1 MAAAKEITL
10 KVNIDPS
17 GAVSGAKAVAGG
29 AAEATEAIRKIN
41 VSLGNLN
48 SAYAIGRSAV
58 DKYNTEMAVLD
69 ALEKHNLDTKNK
81 LGKELAESVR
91 QNIALVAA
99 VKANEQA
106 LRAQEA
112 AERSAL
118 SAKIAKRKV
127 QDESAV
133 ALYQEVQALKG
144 LYAAYQSGEGA
155 VDAYNKKMFIKN
167 ALLEAGRTLQS
178 QEGQAVAADAAK
190 HWDLTA
196 AISAAEKAA
205 RQKAAAFEAAH
216 AEALADAAAM
226 QRAKEATDQ
235 FINSVQN
242 EVNRLQGLAA
252 AYSGGRAGIAAFNL
266 AHEIQTR
273 QMRQGVSATSEAGQA
288 IEKFTRQEYAAREAV
303 DKLEKELKAQEKAT
317 QQIKPTTDKATHGVN
332 AFQVAVASLATVAL
346 NRLKN
351 EIVGARQS
359 FDRMTNTF
367 AVSSGSA
374 AEAAEKMSFL
384 RGNAQRLGLDIQS
397 VGVSFA
403 KFDVAAQNT
412 SLSSKQIRDIFV
424 SVSEATTAMGLSSE
438 VAEGAIL
445 ALQQMIS
452 KGTVQSEE
460 LRGQFAERIPGAFR
474 LAAEAMGWTQLELA
488 KNLEQGRVL
497 SEDLLPKLAAKLHEV
512 FGPGSVSGSKLLSA
526 EINRLKNEWFDFLVQ
541 TSQDIKLPQ
550 LIKAIS
556 DSFEVLTFAAKTFLA
571 LGLIVYFPVL
581 YEKITL
587 LASSMKAAA
596 VAANEFWVAMLGGKV
611 GISAII
617 TALIIA
623 GYELNQA
630 INDWKTESS
639 TAMSGYVADGE
650 KVVVQLGNIRDLYI
664 ELNKLNPFNQE
675 GGTPNV
681 TEDML
686 KAINEEVS
694 RNEENLKSNISRM
707 EELKRKLAS
716 PSENYNTNYNGMG
729 GFSIDLDAIESDRKE
744 YESLIGTTGV
754 LSEKL
759 KTLKERQFD
768 AKQEMFNAAATSK
781 VADDALKEYDKT
793 VADISARYSTGKL
806 AHLGGKDLSAAE
818 QYAEYMRQLADARKA
833 YDQAIAPGRAQVE
846 AKEMRQQVKEA
857 NEYTKALDQLIK
869 KYDEK
874 RYAEEA
880 AIAAH
885 ALVEDAYDKERLGA
899 KGSEEALRNLN
910 TVHEQVSA
918 TLQEKLHEGY
928 GSVMADIT
936 KFNSETQDSIDVIN
950 RMVEAQ
956 TMSAEGLLEAERNEA
971 IYGKTKDLVTKYKML
986 GLNATEKE
994 SQAERDY
1001 RETMEES
1008 IRVAQELAGVE
1019 FDRARSLGISENL
1032 RKTTEELEKAI
1043 VAQHEYNK
1051 IVAQGPAAVE
1061 EYAIQQEAL
1070 AAAYAAGARTAEEL
1084 KAATAILV
1092 PYLKTLKEET
1102 KDGLGKKMIDD
1113 LKYETEWMN
1122 KYAIALSKG
1131 AGAVE
1136 AFNIAKQ
1143 VSDALRNNQVSK
1155 EGAIELEAALK
1166 ESSLAK
1172 IRVQLAQITADFK
1185 EDMWSGLE
1193 SSLNTFFQEL
1203 GEGNKDAIKNLGK
1216 SLEAAM
1222 LDAVAKWLSAML
1234 VAIARAALASKAI
1247 SGGSAAG
1254 GGGGFMGALKGIFGG
1269 GAGAGGGISSGA
1281 MALGAWVAIAAAAVA
1296 ILKHQS
1302 DRANAVRYQT
1312 IVQYNTGS
1320 NNIGFGG
1327 KLMETGGKIATAFKA
1342 LLDEI
1347 TSSTGALLEGAHR
1360 AVIAVRND
1368 KKGFRALVDG
1378 VVVGTFKTMDEAIV
1392 AAMKRLFSAENLKNQ
1407 LDPIVQQVID
1417 NFDAK
1422 KGPQAFSDAIKA
1434 VTQIMNG
1441 LSGLTDIEI
1450 QLRDMPSQAAALAA
1464 KLHEMGVAISD
1475 ATEVAGRWTVQQF
1488 QSIRD
1493 QITGHQMTEAEQRA
1507 EKERQALYFNAQL
1520 ALAKANMAIR
1530 RDEIASQIAALKAKA
1545 EINNWKY
1552 ELDKWEL
1559 EGERAFAQQGAEI
1572 AQAEMDVRYAAGQ
1585 ASIAMLEAQLAAVNQ
1600 ALAALDAIKPIDLRE
1615 IHIGN
1620 PRGRGGGNSGPSEA
1634 EQRAEAFWAF
1644 MEQQMMD
1651 AMTPVER
1658 QLYELNKAFHEQEQA
1673 ARELGQVEELEAA
1686 RIAAITRLRNE
1697 FLEGYRL
1704 EGLTEYQRAVE
1715 ELNAAFAD
1723 QALLDGDLAGGEA
1736 ELARA
1741 RQQAMARLREDL
1753 LDSFGSS
1760 LESTRDNLQKWIKQ
1774 FADLDSANADLYKSF
1789 LEGSITAEEYAAA
1802 IAHSNQVQQEFNDQ
1816 MAVSLLNMASFFT
1829 DALGNE
1835 KQSAAV
1841 RARLAEFEYNLKLAE
1856 FQITLETAYAQH
1868 WINQE
1873 LYDFLSD
1880 ILKQARE
1887 NPPDFTVPTG
1897 GGGGGGSDSGTNPL
1911 EDMLQ
1916 ALLRALDRLRNIM
1929 QTYTDFLMGLQT
1941 SELSPYSIE
1950 QQYNSAQAEYQRLL
1964 ALAQAGNLDAIEA
1977 LPGAAQTYLELAAQM
1992 FGTAS
1997 AGYNEIFQGI
2007 NNDMHGIMD
2016 GIQDIL
2022 DAVPSQYQPIEQR
2035 LDTIAEILAN
2045 MYLLW
2050 MNFDTGTGGN
2060 GGSGGNHHPPTTT
2073 NPMQSLMQ
2081 YIADLTGGLTVDER
2095 TGLEDL
2101 ITRYLSNDGVI
2112 DNLERES
2119 ILGNI
2124 QRLMEEGTITAAQA
2138 AAIMSAIGHLPYV
2151 ITSPQPVPGG
2161 TPPPTPEPGPT
2172 VGSFYGGSSNA
2183 AVSQTNKHLQ
2193 ALVDIQAK
2201 ALRDSA
2207 NDRYRKPKFGYAG
2220 YAGGNSASRR
2230 S

>member
-48 SAYAIGRSAV
+48 SAYAIGRAAV

-69 ALEKHNLDTKNK
+69 ALEKHNIDTKTK

-99 VKANEQA
+99 IKASEQA

-118 SAKIAKRKV
+118 SANIAKRKA
-127 QDESAV
+127 QADSATALFHEV
-133 ALYQEVQALKG
+133 AELKRLYT
-144 LYAAYQSGEGA
+144 AYQGGQEA

-178 QEGQAVAADAAK
+178 QEGQVVAADAAK

-196 AISAAEKAA
+196 AIAAAEKSI

-412 SLSSKQIRDIFV
+412 SLSSQQIRDIFV

-474 LAAEAMGWTQLELA
+474 LAAESMGWTQLELA

-541 TSQDIKLPQ
+541 TSQEIKLPQ
-550 LIKAIS
+550 LIAVIS
-556 DSFEVLTFAAKTFLA
+556 ENFSTLAFAAKAFLA
-571 LGLIVYFPVL
+571 LGLIVYFPAL
-581 YEKITL
+581 AEKVTL

-596 VAANEFWVAMLGGKV
+596 VSANGFWTAMLGGEV
-611 GISAII
+611 GISAVI
-617 TALIIA
+617 TAIIIA
-623 GYELNQA
+623 GYKLNKA
-630 INDWKTESS
+630 INDWKTDSS
-639 TAMSGYVADGE
+639 TAMAGYVADGE
-650 KVVVQLGNIRDLYI
+650 KVKVQLSSIRDLYV

-681 TEDML
+681 TADML

-694 RNEENLKSNISRM
+694 KTEEKLRSDMQRM
-707 EELKRKLAS
+707 EQLKQKLGSGNINIAAGQ
-716 PSENYNTNYNGMG
+716 YGAG
-729 GFSIDLDAIESDRKE
+729 QQDLEAEKKE

-793 VADISARYSTGKL
+793 VADISARYNKGL
-806 AHLGGKDLSAAE
+806 FAHLGGEDLSAAE

-899 KGSEEALRNLN
+899 KNSEEALRNLN

-918 TLQEKLHEGY
+918 TLQEKLHDGY
-928 GSVMADIT
+928 GSVMADIK

-950 RMVEAQ
+950 RMAEAQ

-1143 VSDALRNNQVSK
+1143 VSDALRNNQVGK

-1185 EDMWSGLE
+1185 EDMWGGLE

-1247 SGGSAAG
+1247 SGGDAASG
-1254 GGGGFMGALKGIFGG
+1254 VGGFMGALKGILGGVSGG
-1269 GAGAGGGISSGA
+1269 GAGLSTGA
-1281 MALGAWVAIAAAAVA
+1281 YAIGAWVAIAAAAVA

-1312 IVQYNTGS
+1312 TVQYNADSGS
-1320 NNIGFGG
+1320 MFFGG

-1407 LDPIVQQVID
+1407 MDPIVQQVID

-1620 PRGRGGGNSGPSEA
+1620 PRGHGGGNSGPSEA
-1634 EQRAEAFWAF
+1634 EQRADAFWAF

-1916 ALLRALDRLRNIM
+1916 ALLRALDRLRNVM

-2007 NNDMHGIMD
+2007 NNDMRGIMD

-2060 GGSGGNHHPPTTT
+2060 GGSGGNNHPPTTT

-2112 DNLERES
+2112 DSLERES

-2151 ITSPQPVPGG
+2151 ITSPAPVPGG
-2161 TPPPTPEPGPT
+2161 TPPPTPGPGPT

-2183 AVSQTNKHLQ
+2183 AVLQTNKHLQ